1 MQNIFREF
9 KTISERI
16 KSFLGECKSFTNS
29 IEIPLGALY
38 SSSKNE
44 KKYISCDSI
53 LAKLLLTLFTHTCYH
68 SDMVGFEI
76 VFSIPFPR

>member
-9 KTISERI
+9 KTISERM
-16 KSFLGECKSFTNS
+16 KSFLGESKGFTNS

-38 SSSKNE
+38 LSSKNE

-53 LAKLLLTLFTHTCYH
+53 VAKLLLTLFTHTCYH
-68 SDMVGFEI
+68 SDMAGFEN
-76 VFSIPFPR
+76 VFSIPFSR